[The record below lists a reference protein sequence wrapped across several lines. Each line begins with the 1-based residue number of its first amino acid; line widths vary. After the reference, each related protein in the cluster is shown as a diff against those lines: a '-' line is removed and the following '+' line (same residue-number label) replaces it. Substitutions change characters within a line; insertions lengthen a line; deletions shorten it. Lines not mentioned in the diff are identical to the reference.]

1 MDNMKRISLIITC
14 VLLLLAV
21 GCSNE
26 PDTFIG
32 NQEKPTTWTV
42 PDDYDMTTSMTA
54 IVKVDLS
61 LTYPE
66 QMKSVSDT
74 VQLLSENDLLAAF
87 VDSTCLGVA
96 QFVEGLFFLYITTPA
111 GEASLL
117 TNHQSVTLR
126 YYSAYFK
133 NTFEALDAFLFA
145 NDTQQGT
152 VSQPFKPEF
161 LMVKK

>member
-1 MDNMKRISLIITC
+1 MKHISLIASC
-14 VLLLLAV
+14 LLLLMAV

-26 PDTFIG
+26 PDTLISD
-32 NQEKPTTWTV
+32 QTKPTTWTV
-42 PDDYDMTTSMTA
+42 PEDYDMTTSMTA

-66 QMKSVSDT
+66 QMKAISDT
-74 VQLLSENDLLAAF
+74 VQIISKDDLLAAF

-96 QFVEGLFFLYITTPA
+96 QFVDGLFFLYITTPA
-111 GEASLL
+111 GKASSL
-117 TNHQSVTLR
+117 TNNQSVTLR

-133 NTFEALDAFLFA
+133 NTFEALNAFPFV

-152 VSQPFKPEF
+152 VSQPLTPEF
-161 LMVKK
+161 LMVKKEKD